1 MDNNYTKTAI
11 ITGAGAGIG
20 RATALALLN
29 AGYAVALAGRNI
41 ETLQATEE
49 LAGHNRSNAVSI
61 VTDISDP
68 HSILNLFSEVKKQFG
83 RLDLLFN
90 LSLIH
95 I

>member
-41 ETLQATEE
+41 AAILQSSQNTINHFTTLLITID
-49 LAGHNRSNAVSI
+49 L
-61 VTDISDP
+61 T
-68 HSILNLFSEVKKQFG
+68 
-83 RLDLLFN
+83 RLV
-90 LSLIH
+90 LSLILA
-95 I
+95 IRLQF